1 MPLLYITHAL
11 AKVEQRRGSGGK
23 VLEWQEDIVTIITVT
38 TVTIAAFHGATAYQA
53 SI

>member
-23 VLEWQEDIVTIITVT
+23 VLEWQDYIVTIITET
-38 TVTIAAFHGATAYQA
+38 GVTITGSRSTTDYRAF
-53 SI
+53 I